1 MPKGNRNGNRKRRS
15 ESGERKLRLGYYYI
29 VSDTKET
36 EKNYFEGLRDSIP
49 QELRGHIKI
58 EVKDGVNTKDLLQV
72 CLDESSVIPQYAE
85 LWIVLDRDEVPRF
98 DDLVSEA
105 KRRGVNVAW
114 SNPCFEIW
122 MDAYFESMRNFS
134 NAAACTRAFG
144 ATYKKATGRE
154 YNKNDKDIY
163 KQLTKHGKEEMALS
177 RATKK
182 LVEHK
187 RNCKNTPSEMCPG
200 TTVHELVGEIKSKVN
215 SNKAEGE

>member
-1 MPKGNRNGNRKRRS
+1 MR
-15 ESGERKLRLGYYYI
+15 LRAL
-29 VSDTKET
+29 
-36 EKNYFEGLRDSIP
+36 
-49 QELRGHIKI
+49 ELLEQH
-58 EVKDGVNTKDLLQV
+58 T
-72 CLDESSVIPQYAE
+72 
-85 LWIVLDRDEVPRF
+85 
-98 DDLVSEA
+98 
-105 KRRGVNVAW
+105 
-114 SNPCFEIW
+114 
-122 MDAYFESMRNFS
+122 
-134 NAAACTRAFG
+134 
-144 ATYKKATGRE
+144 TGRE

>member
-1 MPKGNRNGNRKRRS
+1 M
-15 ESGERKLRLGYYYI
+15 
-29 VSDTKET
+29 

-114 SNPCFEIW
+114 SNPCFEIC
-122 MDAYFESMRNFS
+122 D
-134 NAAACTRAFG
+134 
-144 ATYKKATGRE
+144 
-154 YNKNDKDIY
+154 
-163 KQLTKHGKEEMALS
+163 
-177 RATKK
+177 
-182 LVEHK
+182 
-187 RNCKNTPSEMCPG
+187 
-200 TTVHELVGEIKSKVN
+200 
-215 SNKAEGE
+215 